1 MSKPLTQTLI
11 AQKAKTEALY
21 SIKSLNLWGNDLDDI
36 SIIERLPQLEVL
48 SLSVNRITT
57 LADIAKCKN
66 IKELYLR
73 KNNISSITELQFL
86 QQLPKLK
93 VLWLQENPIADHPNY
108 REAVICNSSTL
119 EKLDDVVISQ
129 QDRAN
134 AQIQLQY
141 GISQSPPTKSSQ
153 KSDEEIAQHVEVT
166 KPNQYS
172 PNNGG
177 GRYSNQREQ
186 LQNQQRQSIQQ
197 QQPYHQPQ
205 QPQQYYPQQQQQ
217 AGREREQQQQQQQYL
232 QQQQQQQYQSSI
244 QQQQQSQI
252 YLQQQQPQQYQRQII
267 RQQYAEEERNS
278 NILCAILSL
287 LKELDQS
294 TLEIVQREVY
304 DRIQQYQD

>member
-36 SIIERLPQLEVL
+36 SIIERLPNLEVL

-73 KNNISSITELQFL
+73 KNNISNITELQFL

-108 REAVICNSSTL
+108 RDAVICNSQTL
-119 EKLDDVVISQ
+119 EKLDDVVINQ

-134 AQIQLQY
+134 AQQQLQY
-141 GISQSPPTKSSQ
+141 GISQSPPTKISKVEEEMSQ
-153 KSDEEIAQHVEVT
+153 YVEVI

-186 LQNQQRQSIQQ
+186 QTNQQRQSLSQMQPYNQPQQ
-197 QQPYHQPQ
+197 QQQL
-205 QPQQYYPQQQQQ
+205 YPQQQQQ
-217 AGREREQQQQQQQYL
+217 VSREREQQQQQQQYL
-232 QQQQQQQYQSSI
+232 QQYQSSI
-244 QQQQQSQI
+244 QQQQQQQLFLQSQ
-252 YLQQQQPQQYQRQII
+252 PQYQRQVI
-267 RQQYAEEERNS
+267 RQEYADEERNS

-287 LKELDQS
+287 LKELDKT
-294 TLEIVQREVY
+294 TLEIVQREIH
-304 DRIQQYQD
+304 DKLQQYQE

>member
-1 MSKPLTQTLI
+1 MSKPLTSTLI

-36 SIIERLPQLEVL
+36 SIIERLPNLEVL

-73 KNNISSITELQFL
+73 KNNISNITELQFL

-108 REAVICNSSTL
+108 RDAVISNSQTL
-119 EKLDDVVISQ
+119 EKLDDVIINQ

-134 AQIQLQY
+134 AQQQLQY
-141 GISQSPPTKSSQ
+141 GISQSPPTKTS
-153 KSDEEIAQHVEVT
+153 KVDEQMLQFVEVI
-166 KPNQYS
+166 KPNQNS

-186 LQNQQRQSIQQ
+186 LPNQQRQSQQQIQQ
-197 QQPYHQPQ
+197 NH
-205 QPQQYYPQQQQQ
+205 QQQQQ
-217 AGREREQQQQQQQYL
+217 QLIYQQQQQQIQREREKQQQQQYL
-232 QQQQQQQYQSSI
+232 QQQQYQQSI
-244 QQQQQSQI
+244 QQQQQSQL
-252 YLQQQQPQQYQRQII
+252 LQQQQQQQQYQRQMV
-267 RQQYAEEERNS
+267 QQDYEDERNS

-287 LKELDQS
+287 LKELDKP
-294 TLEIVQREVY
+294 TLEVVLKEVY
-304 DRIQQYQD
+304 DKLQQYQE

>member
-36 SIIERLPQLEVL
+36 SIIERLPNLEVL

-86 QQLPKLK
+86 QHLPKLK

-108 REAVICNSSTL
+108 RDAVICNSQTL

-134 AQIQLQY
+134 AQQQLQY
-141 GISQSPPTKSSQ
+141 GISQSPPTKIQ
-153 KSDEEIAQHVEVT
+153 KVEEEMPQYVEVI

-186 LQNQQRQSIQQ
+186 QSNQQRQSLQQ
-197 QQPYHQPQ
+197 SYQQ
-205 QPQQYYPQQQQQ
+205 PQQQQQ
-217 AGREREQQQQQQQYL
+217 FYQQQQQQLQREREQQYL
-232 QQQQQQQYQSSI
+232 QQQQYQQQL
-244 QQQQQSQI
+244 QQQQQSQLF
-252 YLQQQQPQQYQRQII
+252 LQQQQQQQQISRQVVKSD
-267 RQQYAEEERNS
+267 YADEERNS

-287 LKELDQS
+287 LKELDKA
-294 TLEIVQREVY
+294 TLEAVQREVY
-304 DRIQQYQD
+304 DKLQQYQE

>member
-36 SIIERLPQLEVL
+36 SIIERLPNLEVL

-108 REAVICNSSTL
+108 RDAVISNSLTL
-119 EKLDDVVISQ
+119 EKLDDIVISQ

-134 AQIQLQY
+134 AQQQLQY
-141 GISQSPPTKSSQ
+141 GISQSPPTKIQ
-153 KSDEEIAQHVEVT
+153 KVDEEMPQFVEVI

-186 LQNQQRQSIQQ
+186 QTNQQRQSQQ
-197 QQPYHQPQ
+197 QMQQFHQS
-205 QPQQYYPQQQQQ
+205 QQQQQ
-217 AGREREQQQQQQQYL
+217 LYQQQQLLIQREREQQQKEQQQQYL
-232 QQQQQQQYQSSI
+232 QQQQYQQQI
-244 QQQQQSQI
+244 QQQQQSQLL
-252 YLQQQQPQQYQRQII
+252 LQQQQQQQQYQRQAI
-267 RQQYAEEERNS
+267 RQEYPDEERNS

-287 LKELDQS
+287 LKELDKP
-294 TLEIVQREVY
+294 TLEVVSREVY
-304 DRIQQYQD
+304 DRLQQYQE

>member
-36 SIIERLPQLEVL
+36 SIIERLPNLEVL

-86 QQLPKLK
+86 QHLPKLK

-108 REAVICNSSTL
+108 RDAVICNSSTL

-134 AQIQLQY
+134 AQQQLQY
-141 GISQSPPTKSSQ
+141 GISQSPPTKIQ
-153 KSDEEIAQHVEVT
+153 RVEEEVPQYVEVI

-186 LQNQQRQSIQQ
+186 QSNQQRQSLQQ
-197 QQPYHQPQ
+197 SYQQ
-205 QPQQYYPQQQQQ
+205 PQQQQQ
-217 AGREREQQQQQQQYL
+217 FYQQQQQQLQREREQQQYL
-232 QQQQQQQYQSSI
+232 QQQQYQQQL
-244 QQQQQSQI
+244 QQQQQSQLF
-252 YLQQQQPQQYQRQII
+252 LQQQQQQQQLSRQVVKSD
-267 RQQYAEEERNS
+267 YADEERNS

-287 LKELDQS
+287 LKELDKP
-294 TLEIVQREVY
+294 TLEVVQREVY
-304 DRIQQYQD
+304 DKLQQYQE

>member
-1 MSKPLTQTLI
+1 MSKPLTSTLI

-36 SIIERLPQLEVL
+36 SIIERLPNLEVL

-108 REAVICNSSTL
+108 RDAVICNSSTL

-134 AQIQLQY
+134 AQQQLQY
-141 GISQSPPTKSSQ
+141 GISQSPPTKIQ
-153 KSDEEIAQHVEVT
+153 KVEEEMAQYVEVI

-186 LQNQQRQSIQQ
+186 QTNQQRQSLQQ
-197 QQPYHQPQ
+197 MQPFH
-205 QPQQYYPQQQQQ
+205 QQQQQ
-217 AGREREQQQQQQQYL
+217 QQFYQQQQQQLQREREQQQQQQQYL
-232 QQQQQQQYQSSI
+232 QQQQIQQQI
-244 QQQQQSQI
+244 QQQQQSQLF
-252 YLQQQQPQQYQRQII
+252 LQQQQQQQQIQRQVVKSE
-267 RQQYAEEERNS
+267 YADEERNS

-287 LKELDQS
+287 LKELDKP
-294 TLEIVQREVY
+294 TLEVVQREVY
-304 DRIQQYQD
+304 DKLQQYQE